1 MIERKSQTVNKESNA
16 EICIRYARRDE
27 LDRVNIIRSQV
38 NDLHVDGR
46 PDIFRPGFCDELKNH
61 IYEKFDSEDSDV
73 IAALEDDEIVGFATV
88 EYIKRPE
95 SAYCLARSIYRIEEF
110 GVDVNHQRKGIG
122 RKLIAFIGE
131 VAKQKGFDRVDL
143 DMWQFNETALNFY
156 EEIGFATYRR
166 YMEWKL

>member
-1 MIERKSQTVNKESNA
+1 MNKGNA
-16 EICIRYARRDE
+16 TEICIRYARRDE
-27 LDRVNIIRSQV
+27 LDRVNIIRMQV
-38 NDLHVDGR
+38 NALHVNGR
-46 PDIFRPGFCDELKNH
+46 PDIFRPGFCDEMKNH

-73 IAALEDDEIVGFATV
+73 IVALEDHEIVGFAIV

-95 SAYCLARSIYRIEEF
+95 SAYCLGRRIYRVEEL

-131 VAKQKGFDRVDL
+131 DAKHKGFDCVDL

-166 YMEWKL
+166 FMEWKL